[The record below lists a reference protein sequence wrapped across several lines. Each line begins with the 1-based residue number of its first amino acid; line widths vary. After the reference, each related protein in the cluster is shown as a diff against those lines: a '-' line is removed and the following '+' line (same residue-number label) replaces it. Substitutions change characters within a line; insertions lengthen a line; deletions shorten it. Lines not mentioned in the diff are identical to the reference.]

1 MLPAVN
7 TRRTRRAD
15 AIASVPS
22 TRDRNEPAPTET
34 LRTTSSVPEN
44 ALDGSRAFPGS
55 STLYFV
61 ALREGTR
68 AGLSER
74 LEALRT
80 ERGPEEGLR
89 VYVLEAMEVI

>member
-1 MLPAVN
+1 MKLMLIFVDAD
-7 TRRTRRAD
+7 RAADVERLLD
-15 AIASVPS
+15 ASDVPGYS
-22 TRDRNEPAPTET
+22 EFPGVLGKGATGRKF
-34 LRTTSSVPEN
+34 
-44 ALDGSRAFPGS
+44 GSRAFPGS

>member
-1 MLPAVN
+1 MKLMLIFVDAD
-7 TRRTRRAD
+7 RAADVERLLD
-15 AIASVPS
+15 ASDVPGYS
-22 TRDRNEPAPTET
+22 EFPGVLGKGATGRKF
-34 LRTTSSVPEN
+34 
-44 ALDGSRAFPGS
+44 GSRAFPGS

-89 VYVLEAMEVI
+89 VYVLEAMEVL

>member
-1 MLPAVN
+1 MKLMLIFVDAD
-7 TRRTRRAD
+7 RAADVERLLD
-15 AIASVPS
+15 ASDVPGYS
-22 TRDRNEPAPTET
+22 EFPGVLGKGATGRKF
-34 LRTTSSVPEN
+34 
-44 ALDGSRAFPGS
+44 GSRAFPGS

-68 AGLSER
+68 AGLSDR